1 MGCWSSGFEG
11 QRGFGMSAFELTFSL
26 FGLLLGLS
34 LAEVLGGFAKALKR
48 RGRHL
53 LGLLTPMLS
62 VFLLYDIATFW
73 ITAYRMQGALPLHIG
88 TLVGGIVITG
98 LYYFAA
104 VLVWP
109 DEGEP
114 GWDDLDGWTL
124 AHKRQILLSV
134 FAANAVSFTSAVLL
148 APASFHFGPAEYIL
162 LSLYFLGLLAGAFAP
177 GRRTMIATLALLL
190 ALYALDLFVNV
201 TGG

>member
-1 MGCWSSGFEG
+1 MSSFE
-11 QRGFGMSAFELTFSL
+11 FVFSL

-34 LAEVLGGFAKALKR
+34 LAEILGGFAKAVKR
-48 RGRHL
+48 HGRHR

-73 ITAYRMQGALPLHIG
+73 ISAWRMRDAVPIHIAAVV
-88 TLVGGIVITG
+88 VGLIVTG

-109 DEGEP
+109 EDDGTGAGREASD
-114 GWDDLDGWTL
+114 WDDLDRWML

-134 FAANAVSFTSAVLL
+134 FACNAVSFGSARLL
-148 APASFHFGPAEYIL
+148 APESFGLGPLEYSLLAIYFGL
-162 LSLYFLGLLAGAFAP
+162 LLAGAFVR
-177 GRRTMIATLALLL
+177 GRRATAGVLAGLLG
-190 ALYALDLFVNV
+190 LYGLDLFVNV

>member
-1 MGCWSSGFEG
+1 
-11 QRGFGMSAFELTFSL
+11 MSAFELTFSL

-34 LAEVLGGFAKALKR
+34 LAEILGGFAKALKR
-48 RGRHL
+48 RGRHR
-53 LGLLTPMLS
+53 LGVLTPMLS

-73 ITAYRMQGALPLHIG
+73 ITAYRMRDALPVHIAS
-88 TLVGGIVITG
+88 LVGGIAVTG

-114 GWDDLDGWTL
+114 EWDDLDGWML
-124 AHKRQILLSV
+124 AHKRQVLLSV
-134 FAANAVSFTSAVLL
+134 FAANVMSFASAQWL
-148 APASFHFGPAEYIL
+148 APASFHFDAGQYAL
-162 LSLYFLGLLAGAFAP
+162 LGAYFLALVAAAFAP
-177 GRRTMIATLALLL
+177 GRRTTLAVLAVLLG
-190 ALYALDLFVNV
+190 LYAADLFVNV

>member
-1 MGCWSSGFEG
+1 
-11 QRGFGMSAFELTFSL
+11 MSAFELTFSL

-34 LAEVLGGFAKALKR
+34 LAEVLGGFAKAVKR
-48 RGRHL
+48 RGRHR

-73 ITAYRMQGALPLHIG
+73 ITAYRMRDALPLHIG
-88 TLVGGIVITG
+88 SLVGGVVVTG

-109 DEGEP
+109 EDGEP
-114 GWDDLDGWTL
+114 GWDDLDGWML

-134 FAANAVSFTSAVLL
+134 FAANAVSFGAARLL
-148 APASFHFGPAEYIL
+148 APESFHFDPIQSVLA
-162 LSLYFLGLLAGAFAP
+162 SLYFLSLIAGAFAP
-177 GRRTMIATLALLL
+177 RRRTTLAALSLLL
-190 ALYALDLFVNV
+190 GLYALDLFVNV